1 MKKKIYQFS
10 NQLNLEGVKKVDLKI
25 CGGVIGIIAYNSKKM
40 SNNSQN
46 QNDNAVEVIKVE
58 NEPMLDEGEIYY
70 REAQSSKVGNH
81 GELLYKLWDD
91 EGNAMGY
98 VDDDYVFAEDGEEAD
113 FTDAEMEEDQEEIN
127 ANSNQKIIGKILKGN
142 KN

>member
-1 MKKKIYQFS
+1 
-10 NQLNLEGVKKVDLKI
+10 
-25 CGGVIGIIAYNSKKM
+25 M

-46 QNDNAVEVIKVE
+46 QNDNAVEVYKVE
-58 NEPMLDEGEIYY
+58 NEPNLDEDEIYY

-98 VDDDYVFAEDGEEAD
+98 VDDDYVFADDGEEAD
-113 FTDAEMEEDQEEIN
+113 FSDAEMEEEEEEQEIN
-127 ANSNQKIIGKILKGN
+127 ANSN
-142 KN
+142 

>member
-1 MKKKIYQFS
+1 M
-10 NQLNLEGVKKVDLKI
+10 
-25 CGGVIGIIAYNSKKM
+25 IGILGLQAYNSKM

-58 NEPMLDEGEIYY
+58 NEPMLDEDGIYY

-98 VDDDYVFAEDGEEAD
+98 VDDDYVFADDGEEAD
-113 FTDAEMEEDQEEIN
+113 FTDAEMEEEEEEQQV
-127 ANSNQKIIGKILKGN
+127 APNSN
-142 KN
+142 

>member
-1 MKKKIYQFS
+1 MRFFS
-10 NQLNLEGVKKVDLKI
+10 IGFGLETRTRKLEGVKKVELKI

-46 QNDNAVEVIKVE
+46 QNDDYVVEVYKVE
-58 NEPMLDEGEIYY
+58 NEPMLDEDEIYY

-98 VDDDYVFAEDGEEAD
+98 VDDDYVFADDGEEAD
-113 FTDAEMEEDQEEIN
+113 FSDGEMEEEEEEQEIN
-127 ANSNQKIIGKILKGN
+127 ANSN
-142 KN
+142 

>member
-1 MKKKIYQFS
+1 M
-10 NQLNLEGVKKVDLKI
+10 
-25 CGGVIGIIAYNSKKM
+25 GILANKRKM
-40 SNNSQN
+40 NNNSQN

-58 NEPMLDEGEIYY
+58 NEPNLDEDEIYY

-98 VDDDYVFAEDGEEAD
+98 VDDDYVFADDGEEPD
-113 FTDAEMEEDQEEIN
+113 FSDAEMGEEEEEQEIN
-127 ANSNQKIIGKILKGN
+127 ANSN
-142 KN
+142 

>member
-1 MKKKIYQFS
+1 M
-10 NQLNLEGVKKVDLKI
+10 
-25 CGGVIGIIAYNSKKM
+25 IGIIAYNSKKM

-113 FTDAEMEEDQEEIN
+113 FTDAEMEEEEEEIN
-127 ANSNQKIIGKILKGN
+127 ANSN
-142 KN
+142 